1 MGKIFCHVTK
11 ASIALGY
18 DHMDKLGYTIE
29 EIAASK
35 AGIFRRGATLIT
47 SKQEYQEAHD
57 VLVKFAQERQG
68 TLLTPSQELIDS
80 TGSLT
85 HIFSKLM
92 YFLGLQYPNNENAAT
107 AIHAVR

>member
-1 MGKIFCHVTK
+1 
-11 ASIALGY
+11 
-18 DHMDKLGYTIE
+18 MDKLGYTIE

-68 TLLTPSQELIDS
+68 SLLTPSQELIES

-85 HIFSKLM
+85 IFS
-92 YFLGLQYPNNENAAT
+92 Q
-107 AIHAVR
+107 I